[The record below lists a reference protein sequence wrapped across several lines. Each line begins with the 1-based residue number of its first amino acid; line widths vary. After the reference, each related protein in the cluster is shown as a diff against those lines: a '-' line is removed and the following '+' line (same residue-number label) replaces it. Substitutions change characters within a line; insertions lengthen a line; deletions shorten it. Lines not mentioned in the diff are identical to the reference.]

1 MRPPAFWRA
10 GLDPYSR
17 EAAPM
22 LRVMLTPASWLT
34 AQIHKRKL
42 ARTPTQSV
50 PAKIISIGGLTVGG
64 AGKTPFTQ
72 LLRQELESGSGR
84 RIASLSRG
92 YGGRLGKAPLKVEAA
107 QHTAREVG
115 DEPLLLSQTGESWIG
130 RDKAAGAAAMSEAG
144 VEIIL
149 MDDGHQSVG
158 TQKDLSIVV
167 LDGAAPFGNGFVFP
181 KGPLR
186 EPARSGLL
194 RADLVI
200 WLGAGP
206 VPQQLLDTGLPFFI
220 GAKTLEADAP
230 YSGSTIAFAGISDPY
245 AFFDMLKGAGYALKE
260 AIAYDNHYAYKAR
273 DLSFL
278 ERLAGDYNAQLVT
291 TEKDWVRLPDACK
304 PKVSA
309 IPLRI
314 KLDDRDGLMAAI
326 EDRLQLKAPS

>member
-1 MRPPAFWRA
+1 
-10 GLDPYSR
+10 
-17 EAAPM
+17 M

-34 AQIHKRKL
+34 SQIHKRKL
-42 ARTPTQSV
+42 ARTPTQTV

-72 LLRQELESGSGR
+72 LLRQELESCSGR

-92 YGGRLGKAPLKVEAA
+92 YAGKLGKVPVKVDAA
-107 QHTAREVG
+107 QHTSKEVG

-130 RDKAAGAAAMSEAG
+130 RDKAAAAAAMSQAG

-158 TQKDLSIVV
+158 IQKDVSILV
-167 LDGAAPFGNGFVFP
+167 LDSAAPFGNGFVFP

-194 RADLVI
+194 RADLII
-200 WLGAGP
+200 WLGAEQ
-206 VPQQLLDTGLPFFI
+206 VPQQLLDTGSPFFTGI
-220 GAKTLEADAP
+220 KTLQVDQP
-230 YSGSTIAFAGISDPY
+230 YSGPTVAFAGISNPY
-245 AFFDMLKGAGYALKE
+245 AFFDMLTGADYALKE
-260 AIAYDNHYAYKAR
+260 AIAYDNHYAYKPR

-278 ERLAGDYNAQLVT
+278 ERLAGDYDARLVT
-291 TEKDWVRLPDACK
+291 TEKDWVRFPDVFK
-304 PKVSA
+304 SKVSA

-326 EDRLQLKAPS
+326 EDHLQLKALS